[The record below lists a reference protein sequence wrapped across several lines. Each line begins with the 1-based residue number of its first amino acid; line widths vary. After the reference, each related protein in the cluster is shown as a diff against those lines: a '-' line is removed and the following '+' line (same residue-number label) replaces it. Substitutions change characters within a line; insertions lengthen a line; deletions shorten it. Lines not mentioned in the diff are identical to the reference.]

1 MKTIKVRE
9 WHDTEFGC
17 YYYTTFFTNWRKAK
31 AYLRNVERRGWA
43 GRIVR
48 GSSGTD

>member
-9 WHDTEFGC
+9 WHEYHCF
-17 YYYTTFFTNWRKAK
+17 TTFFTNWRKAK